1 MPTGGGEELRGIP
14 DVGLTGAAFKALINT
29 YVMMSF
35 EAADAAA
42 LEGVNSSFRK
52 RLTDRGLRPEE
63 FETALAYIRKSTPTS
78 TIDKTSLFLP
88 FKSRVIAD
96 APAEAVCMHCHQ
108 GGDVKRI
115 TNASV
120 VGGKSETLHEGCAA
134 EWFAK
139 L

>member
-1 MPTGGGEELRGIP
+1 MPTGGGEGLRGIP
-14 DVGLTGAAFKALINT
+14 DVGLTRAAFQALINT
-29 YVMMSF
+29 YDMMSF

-42 LEGVNSSFRK
+42 LEGVNSSFRE

-63 FETALAYIRKSTPTS
+63 VESALASIRKSIGAAEPTKP
-78 TIDKTSLFLP
+78 TIKV
-88 FKSRVIAD
+88 RVIGTC
-96 APAEAVCMHCHQ
+96 PAETVCLHCHQ
-108 GGDVKRI
+108 TGDVKRI
-115 TNASV
+115 ANAAV

>member
-1 MPTGGGEELRGIP
+1 
-14 DVGLTGAAFKALINT
+14 
-29 YVMMSF
+29 MMSF

-63 FETALAYIRKSTPTS
+63 VETALAYIRKSTPTS

-96 APAEAVCMHCHQ
+96 APAEAVCCIAI
-108 GGDVKRI
+108 K
-115 TNASV
+115 
-120 VGGKSETLHEGCAA
+120 AA
-134 EWFAK
+134 T
-139 L
+139 